1 MRTVVLYWNHI
12 CVLHRFE
19 KEYLERVRVSLAEV
33 GIDLQITYFGLGYQH
48 HLASYLNFDTCVLP
62 DLIVSSDLEVFENA
76 RLSGKLAERYP
87 CSAWI
92 PLKSTPAVN
101 AVRRR
106 DDLLPFMII
115 PLVLYSSRP
124 CTGEPLPELAQ
135 SQRLSF
141 GGIDNSAGKTVAK
154 AVWERYGKQRAE
166 QFMDQCLI
174 TDMPVQAFQ
183 NVRTGAAHS
192 AIIPSF
198 YALRADSRNGYHG
211 VAGEGPLLLP
221 SYFCARTTVSEQD
234 ARLVCAALMA
244 EELLDF
250 YVEGGDLIACPA
262 HASQSSTHELAPQV
276 LAVSQSFIDEID
288 DAEFYAAYRHALPQ
302 ARSLAVPQATL

>member
-1 MRTVVLYWNHI
+1 MRPVVLYWNHI

-19 KEYLERVRVSLAEV
+19 KEYLGRVRASLAEV
-33 GIDLQITYFGLGYQH
+33 GIDLQVTYFGLGYQH

-76 RLSGKLAERYP
+76 RLNAKLARRYP
-87 CSAWI
+87 CATWI

-101 AVRRR
+101 AVRRGG
-106 DDLLPFMII
+106 DLLPFMII

-124 CTGEPLPELAQ
+124 CTGKFLPELAQ
-135 SQRLSF
+135 SQKLSF
-141 GGIDNSAGKTVAK
+141 GGIDNSAGKTAVK
-154 AVWERYGKQRAE
+154 AVWERYGKHCAE

-183 NVRTGAAHS
+183 NVRSGAAHS

-198 YALRADSRNGYHG
+198 YSLRADSRNGYCG

-221 SYFCARTTVSEQD
+221 SYFCARTTISEQD
-234 ARLVCAALMA
+234 ARLVCAALMD

-262 HASQSSTHELAPQV
+262 HAARTSTHELAPHV
-276 LAVSQSFIDEID
+276 LAVSQPFIDELD
-288 DAEFYAAYRHALPQ
+288 DAEFYATYCHALPQ
-302 ARSLAVPQATL
+302 ALRLEEFLREL